1 MERVDIQFLPTR
13 INQPPI
19 VYKGLTGQEIVLVL
33 SFGSFVGL
41 VVGVLLMFVFQ
52 AIAIVPTLI
61 FAMAMIFLQVGG
73 TVVRQVK
80 RGKPATWMYRSIQF
94 AFAKKGVPVLGG
106 SDLFIRSEVFSTL
119 TQRKVHKKKD
129 DAS

>member
-1 MERVDIQFLPTR
+1 MNPVDIQFLPTR

-19 VYKGLTGQEIVLVL
+19 VYKGLTGQEILLVL
-33 SFGSFVGL
+33 SFGAIVGL
-41 VVGVLLMFVFQ
+41 IVGVFLMFVFQ

-73 TVVRQVK
+73 TVIRQVK

-94 AFAKKGVPVLGG
+94 ALAKKGIPIFGG

-119 TQRKVHKKKD
+119 TQRKVHQKKG
-129 DAS
+129 DAT